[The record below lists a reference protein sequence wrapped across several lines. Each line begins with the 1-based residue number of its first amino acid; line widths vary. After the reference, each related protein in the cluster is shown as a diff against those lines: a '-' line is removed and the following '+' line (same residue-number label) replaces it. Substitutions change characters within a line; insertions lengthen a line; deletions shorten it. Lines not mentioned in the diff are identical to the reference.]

1 MLVSHT
7 FWLKFKF
14 KFNLDLN
21 LNLVETQFS
30 FSVVITN
37 NKNVLFYVIVNVM
50 FSCSLG
56 KYCNCY
62 NYKPINW
69 LPLLLL

>member
-7 FWLKFKF
+7 FGLKFQF

-21 LNLVETQFS
+21 LNLVETQFN

-37 NKNVLFYVIVNVM
+37 NKNVLFYVIVNVGETGA
-50 FSCSLG
+50 CT
-56 KYCNCY
+56 
-62 NYKPINW
+62 P
-69 LPLLLL
+69 